1 MDLPKDKNDG
11 NITVAAAEDLLV
23 RGLNMLGFSPDG
35 SQVDQCM
42 IYLKE
47 IGKWNGKV
55 RLVSD
60 PAPGTVVIRHI
71 LDSLSVREPLELL
84 DIHALADVGSGGGF
98 PGVPLA
104 IMYPQ
109 LKVLLVERKTGK
121 AVFLRSILSLLGIQ
135 EKVEV
140 FEGDVR
146 DVPEGY
152 PLVLTR
158 AFKPISKAYTLL
170 KGLLPEEG
178 GTLLFYGGTKR
189 RIDEEIE
196 ILRKENNDLPKI
208 QVTPLSVPYLE
219 EERSAV
225 LFDCGPR
232 LR

>member
-1 MDLPKDKNDG
+1 MDLHEDKNHG
-11 NITVAAAEDLLV
+11 NSTVAAAEDLLV
-23 RGLNMLGFSPDG
+23 RGLNMLGFSPEG
-35 SQVDQCM
+35 FQIDQCM

-47 IGKWNGKV
+47 IEKWNGKI

-60 PAPGTVVIRHI
+60 PTPGTVVLRHI
-71 LDSLSVREPLELL
+71 LDSLSVREPLAPLNMQ
-84 DIHALADVGSGGGF
+84 ALADVGSGGGF
-98 PGVPLA
+98 PGIPLA

-109 LKVLLVERKTGK
+109 LKIMLVERKTGK

-135 EKVEV
+135 ERVEV

-146 DVPEGY
+146 EVPERY
-152 PLVLTR
+152 PLAVTR
-158 AFKPISKAYTLL
+158 AFKPISKAYPLL

-178 GTLLFYGGTKR
+178 GTLLFYGGTRR

-196 ILRKENNDLPKI
+196 FLRKENDDLPEI
-208 QVTPLSVPYLE
+208 RVTPLTVPFLE

-225 LFDCGPR
+225 LFD